1 MTAYKVPEVER
12 FEFQVPGDKA
22 TYSLPSMLDLPP
34 AKLKALAGMKDIN
47 TQDTSTLERFNALFD
62 TLADDDDKAAQEALA
77 TLALSQKIKLIGAYG
92 ESSSLS
98 VGESSAS

>member
-1 MTAYKVPEVER
+1 MTAYKVPEVKR
-12 FEFQVPGDKA
+12 FEFQVPGDEA

-47 TQDTSTLERFNALFD
+47 TQDASTLERFNALFN
-62 TLADDDDKAAQEALA
+62 TLADDDDKGAQKALA
-77 TLALSQKIKLIGAYG
+77 TLALSQKIRLMEVYG
-92 ESSSLS
+92 DSSSLS